1 MYLLAMAKPE
11 QVEAVVPN
19 AYAGLRELAW
29 NRDPARAISAAEA
42 YALYERNWR
51 HLDGQI
57 LSEAERHLVAELT
70 KRFGNGSFLP

>member
-1 MYLLAMAKPE
+1 MYLLAVAKLE
-11 QVEAVVPN
+11 QVDAVVPN

-29 NRDPARAISAAEA
+29 NRDPARAISAAKA

-51 HLDGQI
+51 HLDGRV

-70 KRFGNGSFLP
+70 RRFGNGSLLP